1 MRSSSNT
8 RRWPEFEGF
17 EARATTVAAAMAGAA
32 LVGGVVS
39 ADAQRKAGN
48 RAADAQTAAYDKGL
62 DQQNM
67 RFDQVQKLLSPFV
80 NAGTG
85 ALDGQM
91 ALLGR
96 NGNDAQAA
104 AIQALQT
111 SPQFTSALQ
120 LGEDRILANAS
131 ATGGLRGGNT
141 QAALAQYSPQLL
153 AATINDQY
161 ARLGGL
167 TTLGANAAAGVG
179 SAGMQTGDAVTRLLT
194 QQGQA
199 RAGAAMSQGKSTIGY
214 ANAISNAFGA
224 YTGYGGTFGGGL
236 TIDPNG
242 YGITPANVYNPA
254 VRGGM

>member
-8 RRWPEFEGF
+8 RHWPESEGLQ
-17 EARATTVAAAMAGAA
+17 ARATTVAAAMAGAA

-48 RAADAQTAAYDKGL
+48 RAADAQTAAADAGIAEQRRQF
-62 DQQNM
+62 DAVQQ
-67 RFDQVQKLLSPFV
+67 LLNPFV
-80 NAGTG
+80 NAGNS
-85 ALDGQM
+85 ALTGQM
-91 ALLGR
+91 DLLGR

-104 AIQALQT
+104 AIQALQS
-111 SPQFTSALQ
+111 SPQFTSALK

-141 QAALAQYSPQLL
+141 QAALMQYSPQLL

-161 ARLGGL
+161 AKLGGL

-179 SAGMQTGDAVTRLLT
+179 SAGMQTGDAVTRLLA

-199 RAGAAMSQGKSTIGY
+199 RAGQAMSQGRSTIGY
-214 ANAISNAFGA
+214 ANAFGNALGA
-224 YTGYGGTFGGGL
+224 YAGYGGFGGGL

-254 VRGGM
+254 VRGGI